1 MTKPHLSQ
9 SALLAAALLL
19 QPAVGL
25 AAANPPAKPAPATP
39 APAAALPSAPQS
51 RSFGMSLLSA
61 QANAE
66 SAAFDAAA
74 EKRAAQVNGP
84 AGKTLTRHQAEQLAL
99 QNNPRISQ
107 YKLLALAQ
115 NQVVRESRSALLP
128 TLAIN
133 ATGVAAEQASRI
145 SSGTVDS
152 SRMLNH
158 MGAGVALSQ
167 LITDFGHTNN
177 LLATSALQ
185 ARAAGASSLA
195 TVDQIILTTD
205 VAFYNTLEAQA
216 TVRVAKQDLAAR
228 QAVRDQIAALTA
240 SKLRSDL
247 DLSFADVNLSQAK
260 LFLLDA
266 NNLADIAMAQL
277 NRILGL
283 PTSNNYKLVDD
294 ADPLPELA
302 LTPDPLL
309 QQAMQQRP
317 DLQAYNFTH
326 QADLK
331 FANAERDQLLPTVS
345 AIGLLGTTPVG
356 DKQYYNPDWYGAAG
370 VNVQIP
376 VFNGF
381 LFTAQTAEAR
391 LRARASDQRTRNLT
405 ERIQRDVKS
414 AWLNANTARQKM
426 TVTAELL
433 KEANMALDLAQT
445 RYNLGLSS
453 IVELSQAEYQQTQAA
468 IQDVNARFA
477 YESALSNIR
486 FQTGVQP

>member
-1 MTKPHLSQ
+1 MTKPLSL
-9 SALLAAALLL
+9 LLASALLL
-19 QPAVGL
+19 QPAVQPALL
-25 AAANPPAKPAPATP
+25 AQQDSQMSAPLPP
-39 APAAALPSAPQS
+39 APQS
-51 RSFGMSLLSA
+51 QAFNQALQSA
-61 QANAE
+61 QQQAAQAAN
-66 SAAFDAAA
+66 AFDADA

-84 AGKTLTRHQAEQLAL
+84 TGKTLTRKQAEQLAI
-99 QNNPRISQ
+99 QHNPRISQ

-128 TLAIN
+128 TLAVN

-158 MGAGVALSQ
+158 MGAGVELTQ
-167 LITDFGHTNN
+167 LIYDFGHTNN
-177 LLATSALQ
+177 LVATSALQ
-185 ARAAGASSLA
+185 AKAATSTSIA
-195 TVDQIILTTD
+195 TLDEIALTTD

-216 TVRVAKQDLAAR
+216 TVRVAKQNLAAR

-247 DLSFADVNLSQAK
+247 DLSFADVNLSEAK

-266 NNLADIAMAQL
+266 NNLADVAMAQL
-277 NRILGL
+277 NRILAL
-283 PTSNNYKLVDD
+283 PTTDNYKLIDD
-294 ADPLPELA
+294 SDPLPELA

-317 DLQAYNFTH
+317 DLQAYNYTH
-326 QADLK
+326 QADVK
-331 FANAERDQLLPTVS
+331 FSKAERDQLFPTVS
-345 AIGLLGTTPVG
+345 GIGLLGATPVG
-356 DKQYYNPDWYGAAG
+356 DSQYYNPDWYGAAG
-370 VNVQIP
+370 VNVQVP

-381 LFTAQTAEAR
+381 LFTAQAAQAR
-391 LRARASDQRTRNLT
+391 LQARASDESTRNLVEQIT
-405 ERIQRDVKS
+405 RDVKS
-414 AWLNANTARQKM
+414 SWLNANTAREKM
-426 TVTAELL
+426 AVTAELL

-453 IVELSQAEYQQTQAA
+453 IVELSQAEYQQTQAS

-477 YESALSNIR
+477 YESDLSAIR
-486 FQTGVQP
+486 YQIGQQP

>member
-1 MTKPHLSQ
+1 MTKQLSF
-9 SALLAAALLL
+9 LLTAVLML
-19 QPAVGL
+19 QPGMQAQQEMAPL
-25 AAANPPAKPAPATP
+25 PPAPQGQAISQ
-39 APAAALPSAPQS
+39 ALQN
-51 RSFGMSLLSA
+51 A
-61 QANAE
+61 QAQAE
-66 SAAFDAAA
+66 QAATTFDAAS
-74 EKRAAQVNGP
+74 EKRASQVNGP
-84 AGKTLTRHQAEQLAL
+84 LGKTLTRKQAEQLAI

-128 TLAIN
+128 TLAVN

-145 SSGTVDS
+145 SSGTLDS

-158 MGAGVALSQ
+158 MGAGVQLTQ
-167 LITDFGHTNN
+167 LIYDFGHTNN
-177 LLATSALQ
+177 LVATSALQ
-185 ARAAGASSLA
+185 AKAASSTSIA
-195 TVDQIILTTD
+195 TLDEIVLTTD

-216 TVRVAKQDLAAR
+216 TVRVAKQNLAAR

-240 SKLRSDL
+240 AKLRSDL
-247 DLSFADVNLSQAK
+247 DLSFADVNLSEAK

-266 NNLADIAMAQL
+266 NNLADVQMAQL

-283 PTSNNYKLVDD
+283 PTANNYKLIDE
-294 ADPLPELA
+294 ADPLPEIA
-302 LTPDPLL
+302 LTPEPLL

-317 DLQAYNFTH
+317 DLQADNYTY
-326 QADLK
+326 QANVK
-331 FANAERDQLLPTVS
+331 FSKAERDQLLPTISGV
-345 AIGLLGTTPVG
+345 GLLGATPVG
-356 DKQYYNPDWYGAAG
+356 TSQYYNPDWYGAAG

-381 LFTAQTAEAR
+381 LFTAQTAQAR
-391 LRARASDQRTRNLT
+391 LQARASNERTRNLT
-405 ERIQRDVKS
+405 EQIQRDVKS

-426 TVTAELL
+426 VVTAELL

-468 IQDVNARFA
+468 IQDTNARFS
-477 YESALSNIR
+477 YESDLAAIR
-486 FQTGVQP
+486 YQTGVQP

>member
-1 MTKPHLSQ
+1 MIKPLSF
-9 SALLAAALLL
+9 LLAAALVL
-19 QPAVGL
+19 QPALQTTLLGQQTTGTPQPSL
-25 AAANPPAKPAPATP
+25 PPAPDAKPVGQALMDAQNQ
-39 APAAALPSAPQS
+39 AAQV
-51 RSFGMSLLSA
+51 
-61 QANAE
+61 AN
-66 SAAFDAAA
+66 AFDADA
-74 EKRAAQVNGP
+74 EKRASQVNGP
-84 AGKTLTRHQAEQLAL
+84 GGKTLTRKEAEQLAIR
-99 QNNPRISQ
+99 NNPHISQ

-115 NQVVRESRSALLP
+115 NQVVRETRSALLP

-133 ATGVAAEQASRI
+133 ATGVGAEQASRI
-145 SSGTVDS
+145 SSGTLDS

-158 MGAGVALSQ
+158 MGAGVELTQ
-167 LITDFGHTNN
+167 LIYDFGHTNN
-177 LLATSALQ
+177 LVATSALQ
-185 ARAAGASSLA
+185 AKAASANSIA
-195 TVDQIILTTD
+195 TLDEIVLTTD

-216 TVRVAKQDLAAR
+216 TVRVAKQNLAAR

-240 SKLRSDL
+240 AKLRSDL
-247 DLSFADVNLSQAK
+247 DLSFAEVNLSQAK

-266 NNLADIAMAQL
+266 NNLADVAMAQL

-283 PTSNNYKLVDD
+283 PTSNNYKLIDES
-294 ADPLPELA
+294 DPLPEIA

-326 QADLK
+326 QADVK
-331 FANAERDQLLPTVS
+331 FSKAERDQLLPTVS
-345 AIGLLGTTPVG
+345 ALGILGATPAG
-356 DKQYYNPDWYGAAG
+356 SSQYYNPDWYGAAG

-381 LFTAQTAEAR
+381 LFTAQTAQAR
-391 LRARASDQRTRNLT
+391 LQARASDERTRNLV

-426 TVTAELL
+426 VVTAELL

-468 IQDVNARFA
+468 IQDTNARFS
-477 YESALSNIR
+477 YESDLAAIR
-486 FQTGVQP
+486 YQIGVQP